1 MLISMTTIFLKLTF
15 TGLAKSIKR
24 AKLGSNCLQ
33 TLKIFSKAIDFTPL
47 QNQPGRIR
55 YRLINCRPG
64 EECVGLSLVYSRGCS
79 GVEAPL
85 ITVEVHL
92 SGGLPSMHMVGLPAT
107 AVRESKDRVRS
118 ALLNSG
124 FKWPQSRI
132 TIALAPAELPKEGG
146 GFDLPIALG
155 ILAAS
160 QQIPDKHFEDCEFL
174 GELSLN
180 GELRSVK
187 GVIPAAIRSR
197 DTGRALVIP
206 ADNAA
211 EAALVKGGE
220 KFSGR
225 TLLEVANWI
234 NGEQELEPCKPLP
247 AGKPPLLPD
256 LSDVIGL
263 PGPKRALEVAA
274 AGSHHLLM
282 AGPPGT
288 GKTLLASRLPGIL
301 PPMSES
307 ESLEVAALASVS
319 HLGLDHRLWGVRP
332 FRTPHHSCSSVALAG
347 GGSRPRPGEI
357 SLAHNGVLFM
367 DELPEFG
374 RHTLETLREPIES
387 GRIVISRAARQATF
401 PARFQLVTAM
411 NPCPCGMSGD
421 ESGRC
426 ICSSEQIQRY
436 RNRVSGPLIDRIDI
450 QVEVLRPRESILGA
464 QVNNIESSS
473 DVRERV
479 IASRQIQQQ
488 RAGKPNALLTNAE
501 LASYCHIEGET
512 LQLLELASQQL
523 FLSPRACH
531 RILKVSRSIADL
543 DQSQNIRSQHV
554 AEAVSFRRLNAE
566 QNYV

>member
-1 MLISMTTIFLKLTF
+1 M
-15 TGLAKSIKR
+15 
-24 AKLGSNCLQ
+24 
-33 TLKIFSKAIDFTPL
+33 D
-47 QNQPGRIR
+47 
-55 YRLINCRPG
+55 
-64 EECVGLSLVYSRGCS
+64 
-79 GVEAPL
+79 APL

-92 SGGLPSMHMVGLPAT
+92 SGGLPSMHLVGLPET

-160 QQIPDKHFEDCEFL
+160 KQVSGERFDNCEFL

-180 GELRSVK
+180 GELRTVR

-197 DTGRALVIP
+197 ESNRTLIIP

-220 KFSGR
+220 KFSGGS
-225 TLLEVANWI
+225 LLEIANWI
-234 NGEQELEPCKPLP
+234 NGGQQLKPCEPQPR
-247 AGKPPLLPD
+247 GKPPNLPD
-256 LSDVIGL
+256 LHDVIGL

-301 PPMSES
+301 PPMTES

-319 HLGLDHRLWGVRP
+319 HTGLDHRQWGIRP

-357 SLAHNGVLFM
+357 SLAHNGVLFL
-367 DELPEFG
+367 DELPEYG
-374 RHTLETLREPIES
+374 RHTLEILREPIES
-387 GRIVISRAARQATF
+387 GQIVISRAARQATF
-401 PARFQLVTAM
+401 PARFQLVAAM

-421 ESGRC
+421 DSGRC
-426 ICSSEQIQRY
+426 YCSAEQITRY
-436 RNRVSGPLIDRIDI
+436 RNRVSGPLLDRIDI
-450 QVEVLRPRESILGA
+450 QVEVLRPKASILSTPTD
-464 QVNNIESSS
+464 NIETSKA
-473 DVRERV
+473 VRERV
-479 IASRQIQQQ
+479 ITSRWIQMK
-488 RAGKPNALLTNAE
+488 RAGKPNALLNNGE
-501 LASYCHIEGET
+501 LKQFCHIEGDT
-512 LQLLELASQQL
+512 LRLLEQAAEQL
-523 FLSPRACH
+523 YLSPRACH
-531 RILKVSRSIADL
+531 RILKVSRTLADL
-543 DQSQNIRSQHV
+543 DREQSISTGHV
-554 AEAVSFRRLNAE
+554 AEAISFRRLNTE
-566 QNYV
+566 QNYI

>member
-1 MLISMTTIFLKLTF
+1 
-15 TGLAKSIKR
+15 
-24 AKLGSNCLQ
+24 
-33 TLKIFSKAIDFTPL
+33 
-47 QNQPGRIR
+47 
-55 YRLINCRPG
+55 
-64 EECVGLSLVYSRGCS
+64 VGLSLVHSRGCA

-92 SGGLPSMHMVGLPAT
+92 SGGLPSMHLVGLPET
-107 AVRESKDRVRS
+107 AVRESKDRVRA
-118 ALLNSG
+118 ALINSG

-132 TIALAPAELPKEGG
+132 TISLAPAELPKDGG

-160 QQIPDKHFEDCEFL
+160 KQMPNTHFDNCEFL

-180 GELRSVK
+180 GELRSVR

-197 DTGRALVIP
+197 ESNRTLIVP
-206 ADNAA
+206 AINAA

-220 KFSGR
+220 KYSGFS
-225 TLLEVANWI
+225 LLEIANWI
-234 NGEQELEPCKPLP
+234 NGGQKLEPCLP
-247 AGKPPLLPD
+247 QPPGEPPSLPD
-256 LSDVIGL
+256 LRDVIGL

-301 PPMSES
+301 PPMTEL

-319 HLGLDHRLWGVRP
+319 HLGLDHRIWGIRP

-357 SLAHNGVLFM
+357 SLAHNGVLFL
-367 DELPEFG
+367 DELPEYG
-374 RHTLETLREPIES
+374 RHTLEILREPIES

-401 PARFQLVTAM
+401 PARFQLVAAM

-421 ESGRC
+421 DSGRC
-426 ICSSEQIQRY
+426 NCSGEQIQRY

-450 QVEVLRPRESILGA
+450 QVEVLRPKDSILSA
-464 QVNNIESSS
+464 STENNETSEL
-473 DVRERV
+473 VRNRV
-479 IASRQIQQQ
+479 IDAREIQIQ
-488 RAGKPNALLTNAE
+488 RAGKPNAVLDNGE
-501 LASYCHIEGET
+501 LKKYCHIENQT
-512 LQLLELASQQL
+512 LNLLEHAAKQL
-523 FLSPRACH
+523 YLSPRACH
-531 RILKVSRSIADL
+531 RILKVSRTIADL
-543 DQSQNIRSQHV
+543 NQSASILSEHI
-554 AEAVSFRRLNAE
+554 AEAIAYRRLSSVME
-566 QNYV
+566 TW